1 MDRLDDATI
10 RTCGLMQMY
19 ASRYGTLPVVRKTGG
34 LRGHVDRCDTV
45 SSDSSGL
52 LFEET
57 TSSALVAAIDHALT
71 LYRRPLKWRRL
82 PLQTMLHDFSSG
94 ASAAKYVGLYR
105 QMSGFRVFPKPLP
118 HQAVESTSEI
128 FAAT

>member
-1 MDRLDDATI
+1 MRHCFI
-10 RTCGLMQMY
+10 GQQR
-19 ASRYGTLPVVRKTGG
+19 ASLRGDHVVRP
-34 LRGHVDRCDTV
+34 
-45 SSDSSGL
+45 SG
-52 LFEET
+52 
-57 TSSALVAAIDHALT
+57 SIDHALT

-82 PLQTMLHDFSSG
+82 PLQTMSHDFSSG

-105 QMSGFRVFPKPLP
+105 QMLGFRVFPKPLP

>member
-1 MDRLDDATI
+1 MDRLDDAAI

-19 ASRYGTLPVVRKTGG
+19 ASRYGSLPVARKTGG
-34 LRGHVDRCDTV
+34 LH
-45 SSDSSGL
+45 
-52 LFEET
+52 FEET

-82 PLQTMLHDFSSG
+82 PLQTMSHDFSWG

-105 QMSGFRVFPKPLP
+105 QMLGFRVLPEPLP
-118 HQAVESTSEI
+118 HQAVEGTSENSPRPDMSSHG
-128 FAAT
+128 AGVRGGAHDS